1 MSYVN
6 RQLQVS
12 LHILCTHVESAQLT
26 MPVQSERSMKW
37 QAQVNTTHE
46 QRVEHGSRRWD
57 VVTKIE
63 GIIRKFLPKQYAETS
78 GGQVLDVAWIFENT
92 LHRLASSLETYCQE
106 NFLEQRIKA
115 LARAYALR
123 IVARNSELEKYRST
137 LMRPRPRPLIRAA
150 GAA

>member
-1 MSYVN
+1 MLSQLN

-12 LHILCTHVESAQLT
+12 LHILCTNVESAQL
-26 MPVQSERSMKW
+26 PEQSERSVKW
-37 QAQVNTTHE
+37 QAQVNATHE
-46 QRVEHGSRRWD
+46 QRVKHGTRRWHM
-57 VVTKIE
+57 VTKIE
-63 GIIRKFLPKQYAETS
+63 SIIRKFLPRQYADKS

-92 LHRLASSLETYCQE
+92 LHRLASSLVSYSQE

-123 IVARNSELEKYRST
+123 IISKNTELEKYRPIMT
-137 LMRPRPRPLIRAA
+137 KPRPRPLIRAA